1 MRLGTRRDHPRGH
14 TVQQHKDCWRLLDE
28 SIGHG
33 PSDEKVPFIWTPMA
47 GRHKQ
52 QDQIPVS
59 HVSVAHPVQEQT
71 GNRMV
76 TGSNPNLCS
85 VHLLSGRVR
94 ATVNH
99 LIRWKH
105 RTVGP
110 KSEPDGVRS
119 LALHYLG
126 GSVPI
131 TPGTGA
137 PPGGRPLALTIV
149 GHYSITVMPHYW

>member
-1 MRLGTRRDHPRGH
+1 MSLGTRREHPREH
-14 TVQQHKDCWRLLDE
+14 TVRQQRDCWRLLDE

-52 QDQIPVS
+52 QDQIPAAS
-59 HVSVAHPVQEQT
+59 HASVAHPVQEQ
-71 GNRMV
+71 NRRPQ
-76 TGSNPNLCS
+76 GHRFKPRP

-94 ATVNH
+94 AAVNH
-99 LIRWKH
+99 LAQWEH
-105 RTVGP
+105 WPVGP

-137 PPGGRPLALTIV
+137 PPGGRPLALKIV
-149 GHYSITVMPHYW
+149 GHYTITVMPHYW